1 MWCSFRNFSPR
12 VLPAAAMM
20 RMLCSLWQG
29 TPPSSN
35 IFVPPFRTSTAFC
48 SRRRR
53 TAALSPLFSCLSR
66 MPPFMW
72 QASICKSAP
81 LRRHSDNQ
89 ADVNAGAVQKNTC
102 CRCTTAFLPCIK
114 KESPIRASARKIS
127 CWMKKTAFTGADFLC
142 WRCALRPERWSR
154 SCLPDTA
161 HRSNTSRKAGAA
173 AGPTC
178 TRSQR

>member
-1 MWCSFRNFSPR
+1 MWCSFRNFSLR
-12 VLPAAAMM
+12 VLPAGVTMQIPF
-20 RMLCSLWQG
+20 SLWQG

-72 QASICKSAP
+72 QASICKSARWKKSSG
-81 LRRHSDNQ
+81 RR
-89 ADVNAGAVQKNTC
+89 ADVSAGAVQKNTC
-102 CRCTTAFLPCIK
+102 CRCTTAFLPCTK
-114 KESPIRASARKIS
+114 RELPIRALARKIS
-127 CWMKKTAFTGADFLC
+127 CWMKKTAFTGAGFLC

-161 HRSNTSRKAGAA
+161 HRSNTSREAGAA
-173 AGPTC
+173 AGLTC
-178 TRSQR
+178 TQSQQ